1 MPRPRQR
8 SRAETLLMKELDNW
22 KTKVCV
28 LRRELETK
36 QSYADKL
43 TYLLRQRSERID
55 ELNSKL
61 AQVREQNRRLDQE
74 NEHLAEMIRFTPK
87 LDAAMLRI
95 AK

>member
-1 MPRPRQR
+1 
-8 SRAETLLMKELDNW
+8 MKELDNW

-74 NEHLAEMIRFTPK
+74 NEHLAEMIRFTSSRRKTAPCRFSNSRFSK
-87 LDAAMLRI
+87 QTLVL
-95 AK
+95 K